1 MHQEEVHEILQ
12 VRKSLNYREIVKEPI
27 SDFTYLITA
36 ATWNLEEALNVL
48 ATFKH
53 SEECANN
60 NKISFDEA
68 WKICHKILYYALK
81 DYELENKSFIV
92 KVLTDEP
99 CNNIHKGFGIRLH
112 ESTVHPNKFVHW
124 AREISLPVPENFYQ
138 KVIKASEIRP
148 TLTKDDELLS
158 LPAKEKREL
167 GRLRREQEN
176 FDLAIKATV
185 KAVTHCIEQGQRL
198 KRDELYGL
206 LSRPPDAI
214 SKELFERIL
223 PLLPKEFRKGPG
235 TPGKKKEES
244 AEPK

>member
-1 MHQEEVHEILQ
+1 MHQDEVQDILQ
-12 VRKSLNYREIVKEPI
+12 ARKPHDYSEVVREPI
-27 SDFTYLITA
+27 YDFTYLITA
-36 ATWNLEEALNVL
+36 AAWTLEEALNIL
-48 ATFKH
+48 ATFKY

-60 NKISFDEA
+60 KISFDDA
-68 WKICHKILYYALK
+68 WEICHKILYSALK
-81 DYELENKSFIV
+81 DYELENKTFIV

-99 CNNIHKGFGIRLH
+99 YNRIHKGLGIRLH
-112 ESTVHPNKFVHW
+112 ESTLYPDKFVHW
-124 AREISLPVPENFYQ
+124 ARENSLPIPENFYQ
-138 KVIKASEIRP
+138 KVIKASAIRP
-148 TLTKDDELLS
+148 TLTNDDELLS

-206 LSRPPDAI
+206 LSRDPDAI

-235 TPGKKKEES
+235 APGKKKEKS